1 MTQLLTSVKNVEESL
16 LAMYAGA
23 NIIDLKDPAVGALGA
38 LSIDLSKQILAAL
51 DADILTS
58 ATVGEGHS
66 SIEKLTADIK
76 QYAQIGVDVVKISVS
91 ELFLN
96 QQFFVEIQQL
106 TLRGIKLVAVFFA
119 DKSIDLSLL
128 ATLQAA
134 GFYGAM
140 MDTQQKAR
148 PLLDVQS
155 MHSLSEFTRMCRDCG
170 LISGLAGSVSKQ
182 HINTLLTLKPD
193 FIGMRGGICHE
204 GNRTSSL
211 SREKVEEV
219 SLMLLNYNRSK
230 RAGGC
235 YTGSGLQI

>member
-76 QYAQIGVDVVKISVS
+76 KYAQIGVDVVKISVS

-119 DKSIDLSLL
+119 DKSIDLSLI
-128 ATLQAA
+128 AKLQTA

-140 MDTQQKAR
+140 IDTQQKAR

-155 MHSLSEFTRMCRDCG
+155 MHLLNEFTRMCKDCS
-170 LISGLAGSVSKQ
+170 LITGLAGSVSKQ
-182 HINTLLTLKPD
+182 HINTILTLKPD